1 MPDKTIDNS
10 KIDMQNRQDAI
21 DTEIVDRYLINNSN
35 SRKINLTYYTDQKA
49 WLKKKLKACNR
60 EMVQI
65 EVKPKNSLVI
75 QLNTATFQFIVQKML
90 PFLIQNEQLEIE
102 IK

>member
-60 EMVQI
+60 DMVQI
-65 EVKPKNSLVI
+65 EVEPKNNLVI
-75 QLNTATFQFIVQKML
+75 QLKLKIHLRYIANKAAEDESI
-90 PFLIQNEQLEIE
+90 II
-102 IK
+102 

>member
-1 MPDKTIDNS
+1 MPDKTIDSS
-10 KIDMQNRQDAI
+10 KIDIQNRQDAI
-21 DTEIVDRYLINNSN
+21 DAEIVDRYLISNSN

-65 EVKPKNSLVI
+65 EVKPKNNLVI
-75 QLNTATFQFIVQKML
+75 QLNTATFQFIVQKSCR
-90 PFLIQNEQLEIE
+90 FLFKMNN
-102 IK
+102 